1 MTRLPM
7 ETIEDLHRQ
16 LAGDP
21 VTEERVLR
29 YIRHHWNARSLAWL
43 PERVAKA
50 VLERPGKFLAA
61 CKVHAEEGG
70 LMFV

>member
-1 MTRLPM
+1 
-7 ETIEDLHRQ
+7 
-16 LAGDP
+16 
-21 VTEERVLR
+21 VLR

-61 CKVHAEEGG
+61 CKVHAEECGP
-70 LMFV
+70 MFV